1 MNSMLLK
8 RYKIYEYIRDNDKIT
23 EGMSNTKKIIKSL
36 EKEHEETIRF
46 CNRKI
51 VEEKKEVEEAKI
63 GNHFHANMTKREI
76 LVNEIT
82 QYIYWLTLIDVS
94 KRLRYRESKVENELK
109 KILKQIDIKAIGE
122 KNQITI
128 EEIVEHDLED
138 MKTKQYLEEVI
149 K

>member
-36 EKEHEETIRF
+36 EKENEETIRF

-94 KRLRYRESKVENELK
+94 KRLKYGESKVENELK

-138 MKTKQYLEEVI
+138 MKTKKYLEEVI

>member
-1 MNSMLLK
+1 
-8 RYKIYEYIRDNDKIT
+8 
-23 EGMSNTKKIIKSL
+23 
-36 EKEHEETIRF
+36 
-46 CNRKI
+46 
-51 VEEKKEVEEAKI
+51 
-63 GNHFHANMTKREI
+63 MTKREI

-94 KRLRYRESKVENELK
+94 KRLKYGESKVENELK

-138 MKTKQYLEEVI
+138 MKTKKYLEEVI